1 MLEEMLRI
9 ALCKT
14 CSEKETIL
22 AISIQLPS
30 SAKFCHKTLKM
41 QVKFTSTFLLN
52 SISVCIHNTQQI
64 RISGLMPQRWKEERF
79 FTSDNDRCNA
89 E

>member
-1 MLEEMLRI
+1 MLRI

-14 CSEKETIL
+14 CSKEETVL
-22 AISIQLPS
+22 AISMQLPS

-41 QVKFTSTFLLN
+41 QVKSISTFLLN
-52 SISVCIHNTQQI
+52 SISICIHNSQQT

-79 FTSDNDRCNA
+79 FASDNDRCNA